1 PTKEHFLIIL
11 GDFMA
16 FIKGSLFFIIM
27 VLLVYGATGLN
38 AKESIVFAAF
48 GFGISAILCS
58 FVGIMGVL
66 VVTMCLF
73 AFEELGALPRLFGAQ
88 IILIALWNLILTVVL
103 PDGKARTI
111 LGFDLYNIS
120 SYLLYGMT
128 VLLGIGSVAMLFN
141 KNNS

>member
-1 PTKEHFLIIL
+1 ME
-11 GDFMA
+11 

-38 AKESIVFAAF
+38 AKESIVFSAF

-58 FVGIMGVL
+58 FVGIMVVL

-73 AFEELGALPRLFGAQ
+73 AFEELCALPRLFGAQ
-88 IILIALWNLILTVVL
+88 IILIALWNLIFTVVL
-103 PDGKARTI
+103 LDEKARTI

>member
-1 PTKEHFLIIL
+1 
-11 GDFMA
+11 M
-16 FIKGSLFFIIM
+16 
-27 VLLVYGATGLN
+27 VYGATGLN
-38 AKESIVFAAF
+38 AKESIVFSAF

-58 FVGIMGVL
+58 FVGIMVVL

-88 IILIALWNLILTVVL
+88 IILIALWNLIFTVVL
-103 PDGKARTI
+103 LDEKARTI

>member
-1 PTKEHFLIIL
+1 MDSFNVGVIMAMLKFFLL
-11 GDFMA
+11 
-16 FIKGSLFFIIM
+16 FIIA

-58 FVGIMGVL
+58 FVGIMVVL

-88 IILIALWNLILTVVL
+88 IILIALWNLIFTVVL
-103 PDGKARTI
+103 PDEKARTI

>member
-1 PTKEHFLIIL
+1 
-11 GDFMA
+11 MA
-16 FIKGSLFFIIM
+16 FIKGFLFFIIM
-27 VLLVYGATGLN
+27 VLLVYGVTGLT
-38 AKESIVFAAF
+38 AKESIVFTAF

-58 FVGIMGVL
+58 FVGIMVL

-88 IILIALWNLILTVVL
+88 IILIALWNLIFTVVL
-103 PDGKARTI
+103 PDEKARTI

>member
-1 PTKEHFLIIL
+1 
-11 GDFMA
+11 MA

-38 AKESIVFAAF
+38 AKESVVFTAF

-58 FVGIMGVL
+58 FVGIMVVL

-88 IILIALWNLILTVVL
+88 IILIALWNLIFTVVL
-103 PDGKARTI
+103 PDEKARTI

>member
-1 PTKEHFLIIL
+1 EHFLIIL

>member
-1 PTKEHFLIIL
+1 
-11 GDFMA
+11 
-16 FIKGSLFFIIM
+16 GSLFFIIM

-58 FVGIMGVL
+58 FVGIMVVL

-88 IILIALWNLILTVVL
+88 IILIALWNLIFTVVL

>member
-1 PTKEHFLIIL
+1 
-11 GDFMA
+11 MA

-58 FVGIMGVL
+58 FVGIMVVLVVL
-66 VVTMCLF
+66 VVTMFLF

-88 IILIALWNLILTVVL
+88 IILIALWNLIFTVVL
-103 PDGKARTI
+103 PDEKARTI

>member
-1 PTKEHFLIIL
+1 AKEHFLIIL

-16 FIKGSLFFIIM
+16 FIKGSLFFIII

-58 FVGIMGVL
+58 FVGIMIVL
-66 VVTMCLF
+66 VVTMWLF
-73 AFEELGALPRLFGAQ
+73 AFEDLGALPRLFGAQ
-88 IILIALWNLILTVVL
+88 IILIALWNLIFTVVL
-103 PDGKARTI
+103 PDEKARTI

-128 VLLGIGSVAMLFN
+128 VLLGIGSAAMLFN
-141 KNNS
+141 KIKS

>member
-1 PTKEHFLIIL
+1 
-11 GDFMA
+11 MA
-16 FIKGSLFFIIM
+16 FIKGFLFFIIM
-27 VLLVYGATGLN
+27 VLLVYGVTGLT
-38 AKESIVFAAF
+38 AKESIVFTAF

-58 FVGIMGVL
+58 FIGIMVVL

-88 IILIALWNLILTVVL
+88 IILIALWNLIFTVVL
-103 PDGKARTI
+103 PDEKARTI

-141 KNNS
+141 KNNY